1 MAREDGIFEKTFL
14 YSMYKKLFFTEFH
27 GHSVCNKGQE
37 EKWEKCFTYESCQ
50 MLQLC
55 SVGDR
60 LIQYER
66 GAVAG

>member
-1 MAREDGIFEKTFL
+1 MARKDGIFEKPFL

-27 GHSVCNKGQE
+27 GHSVCNKRQE
-37 EKWEKCFTYESCQ
+37 EKCFTYESCQ
-50 MLQLC
+50 MLQLY

-66 GAVAG
+66 GAVVG